1 MPIPLFHSI
10 ASWALKKRITQIELF
25 VKYPSET
32 QQEVLF
38 KLLNTAKNTEIG
50 IEYNFSTIIS
60 LHPIAGFGEKTLTNT
75 EFQYVKAGKS
85 YSEKPLIESMP
96 LYQQYAENLS
106 KLKNCEKTLDFR
118 NVFDNEISTMY
129 IDIL

>member
-25 VKYPSET
+25 IKYPNET

-50 IEYNFSTIIS
+50 EKYKFSS
-60 LHPIAGFGEKTLTNT
+60 
-75 EFQYVKAGKS
+75 
-85 YSEKPLIESMP
+85 IES
-96 LYQQYAENLS
+96 YQTFKQRLPIVKYE
-106 KLKNCEKTLDFR
+106 
-118 NVFDNEISTMY
+118 
-129 IDIL
+129 